1 MHARTRAFSSLKGA
15 TLSASPTNWHCSSIL
30 LGYLGV
36 SRIKDK
42 STSLPT
48 QPRMISEIQA
58 FQSSTG
64 LSKGWLNE
72 NRMRVRL
79 VDKSRSSSSSSFP
92 TLPHRFFGRLGAPH

>member
-1 MHARTRAFSSLKGA
+1 MHARTLAFSSLKGA

-48 QPRMISEIQA
+48 QPRMISEIRPPCIP
-58 FQSSTG
+58 
-64 LSKGWLNE
+64 KLN
-72 NRMRVRL
+72 RPIKKV
-79 VDKSRSSSSSSFP
+79 
-92 TLPHRFFGRLGAPH
+92 G

>member
-48 QPRMISEIQA
+48 QPRMISEIRPPCIP
-58 FQSSTG
+58 
-64 LSKGWLNE
+64 KLN
-72 NRMRVRL
+72 RPIKKV
-79 VDKSRSSSSSSFP
+79 
-92 TLPHRFFGRLGAPH
+92 G